1 MLLYKCCLTP
11 PLNNKFV
18 FCRSTRRSFLS
29 RNLTATLFPHLKL
42 NQRSSQNHISI
53 GRLFS
58 CQGAFLKMRM
68 LYICI
73 FLWRQNKKSRY
84 IGNTN
89 KREHCSR
96 LNSMFYVSTLKF
108 KDEDCMISL
117 LCQQSRSI
125 CEGGGISHEC
135 YVLTHLHIKL

>member
-11 PLNNKFV
+11 PLNDRFI
-18 FCRSTRRSFLS
+18 FCRSTRKSFLS
-29 RNLTATLFPHLKL
+29 RNFTATLF
-42 NQRSSQNHISI
+42 RSLRFRRSWQNRIFI

-73 FLWRQNKKSRY
+73 FLWIQNKKSRY

-108 KDEDCMISL
+108 KDEDCMINL
-117 LCQQSRSI
+117 LCQQTRSI
-125 CEGGGISHEC
+125 CEGGGIRHEC